1 MNEHE
6 VVDRLRDFAREGYT
20 VTCMFNEL
28 KLLLGN
34 DEVHIVDILGYFRSA
49 FYLTLKEAKPIAAL
63 SRSEGREVSD
73 EHLLEQL
80 VMPAIKKHRDE
91 WDKQEVE

>member
-6 VVDRLRDFAREGYT
+6 IVDRLRGFAREGYS
-20 VTCMFNEL
+20 VTRMFNEL

-34 DEVHIVDILGYFRSA
+34 DEAHVIEILQYFRSA
-49 FYLTLKEAKPIAAL
+49 FCLTLKEAKPIAAL
-63 SRSEGREVSD
+63 SRTGYREVSD

-80 VMPAIKKHRDE
+80 VMPAITKHRNE